1 MVKSSV
7 YAQKKKRKKRKK
19 KGNYTTLPLPLNR
32 FVVHYFIPL
41 SRQLFFPSSLKKII
55 KLLVNSM
62 EKNNLTIKKVKG
74 LICEVNYSFQN

>member
-1 MVKSSV
+1 MHR
-7 YAQKKKRKKRKK
+7 KRREKKRKK

-62 EKNNLTIKKVKG
+62 EKNKKK
-74 LICEVNYSFQN
+74 IT